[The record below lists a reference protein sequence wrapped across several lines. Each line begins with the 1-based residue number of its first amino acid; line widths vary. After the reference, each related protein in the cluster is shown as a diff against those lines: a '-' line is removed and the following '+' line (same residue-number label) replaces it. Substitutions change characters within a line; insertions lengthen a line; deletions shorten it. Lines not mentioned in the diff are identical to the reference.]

1 MTIRSLAS
9 RIAKLEGRKSQ
20 TRIADIRE
28 ILSLLSDIMYAEP
41 ADCSSVLYDNGKK
54 RLKRKKK

>member
-9 RIAKLEGRKSQ
+9 QIAKAEGKKSQ
-20 TRIADIRE
+20 SRIADIRE

-41 ADCSSVLYDNGKK
+41 AGCSSVLYDNGSKRFKKKK
-54 RLKRKKK
+54 R